1 MVEFLLL
8 DLDDT
13 IFDFHGQEKIA
24 LQQALREFDIDP
36 TDQVCARYSQINKEH
51 WERLERKE
59 LTREQVLV
67 GRYAVLFQELGVDKD
82 PVLMARTYEKCLS
95 QGHLFLPGAVETL
108 ERLYGK
114 YKLYII
120 SNGTSHVQAGRL
132 ASADISRFFGE
143 IFISQNV
150 GVNKPDKAFFE
161 YCFDRIPGFQKDK
174 AIIVGDSLSS
184 DILGGINAG
193 VQTCWVNPNHKPV
206 DPAIPAD
213 YEIESLAQ
221 LPALLERL

>member
-1 MVEFLLL
+1 MFEFLLL

-13 IFDFHGQEKIA
+13 IFDFKGQEKLA
-24 LQQALREFDIDP
+24 LQQALRIFDIDP
-36 TDQVCARYSQINKEH
+36 TEEVCHRYHLINKEH

-59 LTREQVLV
+59 ITREQVLV
-67 GRYAVLFQELGVDKD
+67 GRYAVLLQELDLDYD
-82 PVLMARTYEKCLS
+82 PVQLARTYEKCLS

-132 ASADISRFFGE
+132 KSADIGHFFE
-143 IFISQNV
+143 NIFISQDI

-161 YCFDRIPGFQKDK
+161 RCFAKIPGFQKET
-174 AIIVGDSLSS
+174 ALIVGDSLSS

-193 VQTCWVNPNHKPV
+193 IKTCWVNAHHKPA
-206 DPAIPAD
+206 DPQIPAD
-213 YEIESLAQ
+213 YEIESLTG
-221 LPALLERL
+221 LPALLESL